1 MPANRRRSRR
11 PRRRGPRRLLHA
23 VGSAF
28 LRSFLRV
35 LRSRME
41 RIEKKRMC
49 HFESPAPATT
59 PAANLARPQ
68 RLSATEVKE
77 ARNCC
82 GLWWRGNAWRR
93 PIAIRENRFPVLC
106 GVLRRCTH
114 KRNRRRRVDVRA
126 SAIRTPLF
134 QRGVDRRESIVE
146 RRAQT
151 VHRRDDRQRDP
162 GRNQAIFNRGSPRLI
177 RQKRHEP
184 LPQVRPHPGCTRA
197 FRRIRKSTAAP
208 LTELAQS

>member
-1 MPANRRRSRR
+1 
-11 PRRRGPRRLLHA
+11 
-23 VGSAF
+23 
-28 LRSFLRV
+28 V

-93 PIAIRENRFPVLC
+93 PIAMRENRFPILC

-114 KRNRRRRVDVRA
+114 KRNRRRRVDVAPQRFERRYFSEMLTVVKVLLSVEPRPFTAAMIA
-126 SAIRTPLF
+126 SAIPAAIKPY
-134 QRGVDRRESIVE
+134 SIV
-146 RRAQT
+146 
-151 VHRRDDRQRDP
+151 
-162 GRNQAIFNRGSPRLI
+162 GSPRLNPTKTLKTVAASSPPSWI
-177 RQKRHEP
+177 FPRLQA
-184 LPQVRPHPGCTRA
+184 HP
-197 FRRIRKSTAAP
+197 
-208 LTELAQS
+208 

>member
-1 MPANRRRSRR
+1 VCRLGERIGELPLLLLVAPLRDRHRGDVVGAAMPANRRRSRR
-11 PRRRGPRRLLHA
+11 PRGRGPRRLLHA
-23 VGSAF
+23 VRSAF
-28 LRSFLRV
+28 LRTFLRV

-93 PIAIRENRFPVLC
+93 PIAMRENRFPILC

-114 KRNRRRRVDVRA
+114 KRNRRRRVDVAPRRFERRYFSEVLTVVKVLLSVEPRPFTAAMIA
-126 SAIRTPLF
+126 SAIPAAIKPY
-134 QRGVDRRESIVE
+134 SIV
-146 RRAQT
+146 
-151 VHRRDDRQRDP
+151 
-162 GRNQAIFNRGSPRLI
+162 GSPRLI
-177 RQKRHEP
+177 RQKR
-184 LPQVRPHPGCTRA
+184 
-197 FRRIRKSTAAP
+197 
-208 LTELAQS
+208 